1 MNEMPW
7 WEARFRAPKI
17 TFPRWSRQTP
27 NRTVFQSS
35 ESGVW
40 QAHCWDPSTGIRRQV
55 STHPLGVV
63 TAFPSLDG
71 AEVVYWQEDTGDETG
86 RWLAQPFEGGGD
98 EPFVPAARVGW
109 SEGFAQAPGVVAV
122 GLSDRDGFGIYTSV
136 DGAPAKEIAHSS
148 EWMAIAG
155 APSGRDD
162 VAGLSADGTLLAI
175 VHAEH
180 GSLIHP
186 AVRVIDP
193 RTGEVRGERRH
204 EGRALTA
211 TAWSPLADDHRL
223 AVVHELGDRERAA
236 LWNIDDSWD
245 ELEVDLPG
253 DVQVLDWWQDAS
265 AVLLL
270 HLFRGRH
277 ELHRLDLGTRGLSRI
292 DTPRGTID
300 EARVRPDG
308 TVWFLHTD
316 ATRTERVLD
325 DRGNEVLR
333 AEGEPEA
340 PPGRPFEDWLYDN
353 GRGHQVHG
361 WLVTPEGEGPW
372 PLMLYI
378 HGGPHWLYED
388 CYKPEAQVYVD
399 AGFAVAMPN
408 YRGSTGYGRAWR
420 DALTG
425 DAGFTDVD
433 DVTAGYRDLVSR
445 GIVDP
450 DRAVVGGWSWGGYIT
465 LMELGRNPDLW
476 RCGVAAVP
484 VGDYEMAY
492 EEEAPTLQ
500 AMDRALFGGSPQEQ
514 PERFRRGN
522 PITYVDDVRAPVLF
536 VIGDND
542 SRCPLGQALA
552 YVDRLA
558 QRGAPHEV
566 YRFTAGHGSH
576 DVDEEVRQHRVILD
590 FLKAHVPGLNDV

>member
-1 MNEMPW
+1 
-7 WEARFRAPKI
+7 
-17 TFPRWSRQTP
+17 
-27 NRTVFQSS
+27 
-35 ESGVW
+35 
-40 QAHCWDPSTGIRRQV
+40 
-55 STHPLGVV
+55 
-63 TAFPSLDG
+63 
-71 AEVVYWQEDTGDETG
+71 
-86 RWLAQPFEGGGD
+86 
-98 EPFVPAARVGW
+98 
-109 SEGFAQAPGVVAV
+109 
-122 GLSDRDGFGIYTSV
+122 
-136 DGAPAKEIAHSS
+136 
-148 EWMAIAG
+148 
-155 APSGRDD
+155 
-162 VAGLSADGTLLAI
+162 
-175 VHAEH
+175 
-180 GSLIHP
+180 
-186 AVRVIDP
+186 
-193 RTGEVRGERRH
+193 
-204 EGRALTA
+204 
-211 TAWSPLADDHRL
+211 
-223 AVVHELGDRERAA
+223 
-236 LWNIDDSWD
+236 
-245 ELEVDLPG
+245 
-253 DVQVLDWWQDAS
+253 
-265 AVLLL
+265 
-270 HLFRGRH
+270 
-277 ELHRLDLGTRGLSRI
+277 
-292 DTPRGTID
+292 
-300 EARVRPDG
+300 
-308 TVWFLHTD
+308 
-316 ATRTERVLD
+316 
-325 DRGNEVLR
+325 
-333 AEGEPEA
+333 
-340 PPGRPFEDWLYDN
+340 
-353 GRGHQVHG
+353 
-361 WLVTPEGEGPW
+361 
-372 PLMLYI
+372 
-378 HGGPHWLYED
+378 
-388 CYKPEAQVYVD
+388 VD

-522 PITYVDDVRAPVLF
+522 PISYVDDVRAPVLF

-590 FLKAHVPGLNDV
+590 FLKTHVPGLNDV